1 MAPKGEFGAHPRYA
15 PTQSAHARQ
24 PSDATEERNAMA
36 QVAVEVPAALVHPLR
51 ETALLLYRAAIE
63 ALHLALGAH
72 DEPRAAPAEVVR
84 QRERL
89 RQLDALLDQLGW
101 PDDPVATEGRALGG
115 RAELLADMLHG
126 ALIDAGERLAV
137 ACAGSWRGEASA
149 DSVRAAARE
158 VIELDR
164 LLREVERS
172 R

>member
-1 MAPKGEFGAHPRYA
+1 MAPKGEFGADPRYA
-15 PTQSAHARQ
+15 PTQPAQARP
-24 PSDATEERNAMA
+24 PSGATEERNAMA
-36 QVAVEVPAALVHPLR
+36 QVAVEVPAALVHPVR
-51 ETALLLYRAAIE
+51 ETVLLLYRAALE
-63 ALHLALGAH
+63 ALHLDFGARA
-72 DEPRAAPAEVVR
+72 EPRASLEEVVR

-101 PDDPVATEGRALGG
+101 PGAS
-115 RAELLADMLHG
+115 ELEARRLTAPADVLADALHG

-137 ACAGSWRGEASA
+137 ACAGSWRGEAGA

-164 LLREVERS
+164 LLREVERG

>member
-15 PTQSAHARQ
+15 PTQPAQARQ

-51 ETALLLYRAAIE
+51 ETVLLLYRAAVE

-72 DEPRAAPAEVVR
+72 EAPQAALEEVVG
-84 QRERL
+84 QRDRL
-89 RQLDALLDQLGW
+89 RQLDAVLDQLGW
-101 PDDPVATEGRALGG
+101 PGPVGTARVTVTGPG
-115 RAELLADMLHG
+115 ELLADALHG

-164 LLREVERS
+164 LVRGVER
-172 R
+172 RR

>member
-1 MAPKGEFGAHPRYA
+1 MAPKGEFGADPRYA
-15 PTQSAHARQ
+15 PTQPAHARQ

-36 QVAVEVPAALVHPLR
+36 QVAVEVPAALAHPVR
-51 ETALLLYRAAIE
+51 ETVLLLYRAAVE

-72 DEPRAAPAEVVR
+72 DEPRAALDELVL

-89 RQLDALLDQLGW
+89 RQLDAVLDQLGW
-101 PDDPVATEGRALGG
+101 PDPIGAESRTLAGP
-115 RAELLADMLHG
+115 AELLADALHG

-137 ACAGSWRGEASA
+137 ACAGSWRGEASV

-164 LLREVERS
+164 LVREVER
-172 R
+172 RR

>member
-1 MAPKGEFGAHPRYA
+1 
-15 PTQSAHARQ
+15 
-24 PSDATEERNAMA
+24 MA
-36 QVAVEVPAALVHPLR
+36 QVAVEVPAALVHLLR
-51 ETALLLYRAAIE
+51 ETALLLYRAAVE

-72 DEPRAAPAEVVR
+72 DEPRAALEEVAR

-89 RQLDALLDQLGW
+89 RQLDVVLDQLGW
-101 PDDPVATEGRALGG
+101 PDSVGSEDRALAGP
-115 RAELLADMLHG
+115 AELLADVLHG

-164 LLREVERS
+164 VLRAVERG